1 MPKPNLAN
9 DLASKPMQTVG
20 GDADGRGSNADG
32 RGKDNNPT
40 VCAKPLK
47 SKDADGAANAD
58 AKISPLTGDEADGA
72 PDWSEEL

>member
-1 MPKPNLAN
+1 MPKPYLAD

-20 GDADGRGSNADG
+20 GDADG

-58 AKISPLTGDEADGA
+58 AKIPPLTGDEADGA